1 MARSIKEAW
10 DDYKRHY
17 QKGFEI
23 VSKKEIVV
31 YDGAQSKTKVGV
43 IAKGDGVHVKPIK
56 GGNNQARIEV
66 LYQND
71 KSGWI
76 STPLLGKPRS
86 ATGKKKM
93 PELKPQAF
101 DIPMDTKMSFDTYY
115 KKVIAA
121 IHKRDDLQLV
131 IKEYLIELTDFC
143 MEHGATEKKELL
155 KAYADLAASEY
166 IDIMNNVEKDFSEI
180 TAPLCVLERG
190 AADLDKLG
198 YGRLNKNNAQV
209 FLPAAGNEPLID
221 FVIFDE
227 ENTSYPFSVKKI
239 SKTTNVVKPQDIIS
253 LINKKQIDGKKDDW
267 VEKYKKTVEFK
278 ILEVLAENKVKDGS
292 FLALEVI
299 AKDLKLKKKLPDGV
313 VKNIDAMVKGGD
325 PSESDVKAAQVHW
338 LKLAEEYYNDAKDYW
353 NAPKHSSGKVG
364 IASLICQM
372 MLRKI
377 SKDGGLV
384 YREVIEHFV
393 MREVT
398 YYKFATNKGMPVF
411 YMENH
416 LKNNLKPTDQ
426 YHLREKSSIGNPYR
440 DKVGVQ
446 P

>member
-1 MARSIKEAW
+1 
-10 DDYKRHY
+10 
-17 QKGFEI
+17 
-23 VSKKEIVV
+23 
-31 YDGAQSKTKVGV
+31 
-43 IAKGDGVHVKPIK
+43 
-56 GGNNQARIEV
+56 
-66 LYQND
+66 
-71 KSGWI
+71 
-76 STPLLGKPRS
+76 
-86 ATGKKKM
+86 
-93 PELKPQAF
+93 
-101 DIPMDTKMSFDTYY
+101 
-115 KKVIAA
+115 
-121 IHKRDDLQLV
+121 
-131 IKEYLIELTDFC
+131 
-143 MEHGATEKKELL
+143 
-155 KAYADLAASEY
+155 
-166 IDIMNNVEKDFSEI
+166 MNNVEKDFSEI

-198 YGRLNKNNAQV
+198 YGRLNKKNAQV

-267 VEKYKKTVEFK
+267 VEKYKKTIEFK

-292 FLALEVI
+292 FLALELI
-299 AKDLKLKKKLPDGV
+299 AKDLKLKTKLPTEV

-325 PSESDVKAAQVHW
+325 PKESDVKAAQASW
-338 LKLAEEYYNDAKDYW
+338 LKLAEMYYNDAKDYW
-353 NAPKHSSGKVG
+353 EAPKHSSGKVG

-393 MREVT
+393 MKEVT